1 MNIEQIKMTMR
12 HLVYDDNGEWNATEI
27 KTNIIFQEINEISRE
42 IDENA
47 SQEKNW
53 KNVLCACALD
63 SYPKKWK
70 NQMDWE
76 KK

>member
-1 MNIEQIKMTMR
+1 MNIEQIEMTMR

-53 KNVLCACALD
+53 KNVLCACA
-63 SYPKKWK
+63 
-70 NQMDWE
+70 
-76 KK
+76 